1 MAHAAIGKAVG
12 RGRERDLREIWRTE
26 GGRQWA
32 RALTTHT
39 SDERPL
45 RSTVLMPRAARWDS
59 IGPLDDAGNTCVRIP
74 FPIHTYLPNA
84 IYTVGSYTYKK
95 VVSLVTILHK

>member
-45 RSTVLMPRAARWDS
+45 RSTVLMPHAARWDS
-59 IGPLDDAGNTCVRIP
+59 IGPLDDAGNKLSPLCDDS
-74 FPIHTYLPNA
+74 F
-84 IYTVGSYTYKK
+84 SYTYIP
-95 VVSLVTILHK
+95 SQCTAL

>member
-59 IGPLDDAGNTCVRIP
+59 ICPLDDAGNTYELDLSPLCDDS
-74 FPIHTYLPNA
+74 F
-84 IYTVGSYTYKK
+84 SYCT
-95 VVSLVTILHK
+95 